1 MKKLSKYVLL
11 LSSLMTI
18 PLESGAVEFERDNL
32 VYDLDQSAL
41 TASVVGF
48 TEKSAGSTMI
58 LTIPDTL
65 EIGYDKYAVK
75 RILEDAFANEKQLMS
90 VSIPETVTSIG
101 KKAFSEC
108 SMLSPSIYHQVL
120 QRLNTKHSIIAIA

>member
-101 KKAFSEC
+101 EKAFSEC
-108 SMLSPSIYHQVL
+108 I
-120 QRLNTKHSIIAIA
+120 